1 MTREDY
7 CTCISRIQKS
17 PHEPLSDTCN
27 QYQCLNFIIIFFLF
41 FAGEEEEKGTSLP
54 KLMKSFSEVERLK
67 GDNKYF
73 CDNCNQLTEA
83 ERSLHYNV
91 LPDVLSVHLKRFS
104 TVSGLVWFLSW

>member
-1 MTREDY
+1 MDR
-7 CTCISRIQKS
+7 
-17 PHEPLSDTCN
+17 
-27 QYQCLNFIIIFFLF
+27 

-91 LPDVLSVHLKRFS
+91 VIGTDCTGSCKSDYHMITTTTAPRLLKE
-104 TVSGLVWFLSW
+104 